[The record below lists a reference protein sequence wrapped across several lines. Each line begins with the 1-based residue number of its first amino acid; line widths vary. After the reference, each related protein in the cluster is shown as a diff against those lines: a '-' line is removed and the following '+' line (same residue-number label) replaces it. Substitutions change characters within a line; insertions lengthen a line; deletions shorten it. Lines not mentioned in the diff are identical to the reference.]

1 MNLAIP
7 NYGWEV
13 VDHCMLLQLRA
24 ESIQSFVVFIIL
36 FFPHS
41 WVVIGLVT
49 RAARCVPLVDQGLL
63 TLPELLMS
71 LTFFGGVRIS
81 QSLAFCVIKHYTES

>member
-24 ESIQSFVVFIIL
+24 ESIQNKDYFDSFYYQYYVIVQYYGYVEYLQFQELIQLILGCFI
-36 FFPHS
+36 
-41 WVVIGLVT
+41 VIHFIVAVETGVPGENPRPATT
-49 RAARCVPLVDQGLL
+49 R
-63 TLPELLMS
+63 
-71 LTFFGGVRIS
+71 
-81 QSLAFCVIKHYTES
+81 

>member
-13 VDHCMLLQLRA
+13 VDHSMVLQLRA
-24 ESIQSFVVFIIL
+24 ESIQSFVIFTIL

-41 WVVIGLVT
+41 
-49 RAARCVPLVDQGLL
+49 
-63 TLPELLMS
+63 
-71 LTFFGGVRIS
+71 
-81 QSLAFCVIKHYTES
+81 